1 MYPISRS
8 SAYDRAITMF
18 SPDGRLYQ
26 VEYASK
32 ILEKVALG
40 FGVVYK
46 EGVLLAGDKSIT
58 SSLIKPDS
66 IEKLFKIDDH
76 VGAVSA
82 GIVGDARR
90 LVQMAR
96 EEAQENRMYYEEPI
110 HIETLVKRISSIKQ
124 MFTQFGGG
132 RPFGVAFIIG
142 GVDETGPRVFE
153 TEPSGALAE
162 YTAVAIGKNKDKV
175 LQLFEKQYRDGMD
188 REEAIKLVLNGLKAG
203 LEKDEKFIPKN
214 IDFAFIEEKT
224 GFQKI
229 PVSLIESI
237 VKKMK

>member
-40 FGVVYK
+40 FGVIYDK
-46 EGVLLAGDKSIT
+46 GVLLAGDKSIT
-58 SSLIKPDS
+58 SSLIKRDS

-90 LVQMAR
+90 LIQMAR
-96 EEAQENRMYYEEPI
+96 EDAQENRMYYEEPI
-110 HIETLVKRISSIKQ
+110 HVETLVKKISSTKQ

-142 GVDETGPRVFE
+142 GVDETGFRLFE

-162 YTAVAIGKNKDKV
+162 YSAVAIGKNKDKV
-175 LQLFEKQYRDGMD
+175 LQLFEKQFKENMSKED
-188 REEAIKLVLNGLKAG
+188 AIKLVLRGLKAS
-203 LEKDEKFIPKN
+203 LEKDEKFIPEN
-214 IDFAFIEEKT
+214 LDFAFIEEKT
-224 GFQKI
+224 GFQKV

-237 VKKMK
+237 SKQMK